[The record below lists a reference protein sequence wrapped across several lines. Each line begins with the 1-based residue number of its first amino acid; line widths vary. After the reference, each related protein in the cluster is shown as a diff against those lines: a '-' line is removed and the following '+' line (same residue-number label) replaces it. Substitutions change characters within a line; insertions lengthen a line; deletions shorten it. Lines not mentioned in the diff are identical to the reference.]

1 MPRSKKTTNRGLAG
15 VTKERSDYLM
25 ANRRNAQSRRRK
37 GVPSQGAQAD
47 YHYRNQGD
55 WLWMS
60 ELAWDM
66 YRNNMILGSVVDRAI
81 ENQLQSGFTYDPQT
95 GDPKLDEQLKAWW
108 KEVSTDASLCDPGA
122 ELVFRDQEEIV
133 LRTALVSGD
142 IVGVPLE
149 DGTVDLIEGQQ
160 IRSPSRPT
168 KENIVHGFEYVPGA
182 RRLAAVWVLKD
193 EINPNSRMIRKQ
205 DLRPIQAWD
214 DDGERSI
221 FHVAFKKRVHQ
232 TRGITAFAPL
242 FDVAG
247 YNDDVQFLKMVQS
260 RAASMF
266 VFVRKRMSNF
276 DPAYLAAESN
286 LGKDV
291 SSDRDAAYAANNRQ
305 YREVAAGS
313 SIEGLPGEEIQ
324 PWASNIPNSEFFEHT
339 KLLLTFMGLNLGMP
353 LVLTLMDGS
362 ETNFS
367 GYRGAIDQA
376 RLGFRANQTR
386 LMTRFHKPYMRF
398 KLFKYG
404 EEDRA
409 IQRRINQIVDRSP
422 KASKPKVN
430 IFKHRWIPPE
440 WAYIEP
446 GKDATADL
454 IRDANMLTSPRRRC
468 QERSCDWDDIYTE
481 TVDDR
486 FKALDYALDQA
497 QVLQKKYNLDTD
509 LHSLAMVLA
518 PMPTAER
525 TNVNVQA
532 GDIQS
537 TATSQGDGD
546 DE

>member
-1 MPRSKKTTNRGLAG
+1 MARARAKSSNGMDSVLQ
-15 VTKERSDYLM
+15 ERNDYLM

-37 GVPSQGAQAD
+37 GVPSQGAPAD

-66 YRNNMILGSVVDRAI
+66 YRNNMILGSITDRAV
-81 ENQLQSGFTYDPQT
+81 ENQLQGGFAYDPQT
-95 GDPKLDEQLKAWW
+95 GDAKLDQQLKEWW
-108 KEVSTDASLCDPGA
+108 AEVSIDPRQCDPGA
-122 ELVFRDQEEIV
+122 DLAFRDQEEIA
-133 LRTALVSGD
+133 LRASLVSGD

-168 KENIVHGFEYVPGA
+168 KEAIVHGFEYVPGT
-182 RRLAAVWVLKD
+182 RRLAAIWVLKD
-193 EINPNSRMIRKQ
+193 DVNPNSRQIRKQ

-214 DDGERSI
+214 DDGEKSI
-221 FHVAFKKRVHQ
+221 FHVAFKKRTRQ
-232 TRGITAFAPL
+232 TRGITAYAPL

-266 VFVRKRMSNF
+266 VFVRKRATNF
-276 DPAYLAAESN
+276 DPAYLAAETN
-286 LGKDV
+286 LGKDI
-291 SSDRDAAYAANNRQ
+291 SSDRDSEYATNNRQ

-339 KLLLTFMGLNLGMP
+339 KLLLTFIGVNLGMP
-353 LVLTLMDGS
+353 LVLSLMDAS

-367 GYRGAIDQA
+367 GYRGAVDQA
-376 RLGFRANQTR
+376 RQGFRTNQK
-386 LMTRFHKPYMRF
+386 RFREKFHRPYMRF
-398 KLFKYG
+398 KLFKLG
-404 EEDRA
+404 EEDRSIA
-409 IQRRINQIVDRSP
+409 KRIDQIVNRSP
-422 KASKPKVN
+422 SASKPKIN
-430 IFKHRWIPPE
+430 IFKHRWIPPD
-440 WAYIEP
+440 WPYIEP
-446 GKDATADL
+446 TKDATADL

-468 QERSCDWDDIYTE
+468 QERSCDWDDIFTE

-486 FKALDYALDQA
+486 FKALDYSLQQS
-497 QVLQKKYNLDTD
+497 QVLKEKYNLDTD
-509 LHSLAMVLA
+509 LHTLAMILA

-525 TNVNVQA
+525 TNVSVQSSA
-532 GDIQS
+532 AETQEPENKNE
-537 TATSQGDGD
+537 Q
-546 DE
+546 